1 MISFQNVYF
10 RYGAHDI
17 LRNVSFLVR
26 EDDKIGLIGRNGA
39 GKTTLFE
46 LIKGNLTPQDGIIEK
61 PKNVKIGYLP
71 QHIKHN
77 DTTILI
83 NEVQKAF
90 KDIISLKERLK
101 ELHKNIENTK
111 DTKEAEKI
119 LIEINNI
126 NDILHYNN
134 YETIN
139 EQIEQVLIGLG
150 FVRSDFHRF
159 TKEFSGGWRMRVELA
174 KLLLQKPDVLLLD
187 EPTNH
192 LDIESIQWLE
202 DYLIRYNGA
211 VMVVSHDIAFLNHI
225 TKRTIEIVNTRIY
238 DYQMSYSDFVKF
250 RQSQIEIQKQSFQ
263 NQQKQIEQTERFIER
278 FRYKATK
285 ARQVLSKIKFLEKL
299 ERVEIDEFDTKE
311 INLFFPPATHS
322 GTIVCEAKELSKSF
336 GSLQVLKN
344 IDFTIKRGEKIALLG
359 KNGEGKT
366 TLVKIINQEIQADG
380 YIRLGHNVKIGYFA
394 QNQDEV
400 LNLNIT
406 ILETLENVAPI
417 EVRPKLRKILGYF
430 LFSDDDVFKKVS
442 VLSGGERARL
452 LLAKLLLEPVNF
464 LLLDEPTNHLD
475 VPSKNILK
483 EAIKNYNGT
492 VLLITHDRDFLDGLV
507 DKILEIKEGKI
518 KEYDGDVWN
527 FLKIKKSQSFL
538 SLYNVN
544 AKNKETINK
553 NQNNNIGYFEK
564 KELDKKIRK
573 IENQINKIEQSL
585 IELEKKI
592 FDCELQIS
600 QNNVELITDY
610 KWYSQY
616 EKMKDEYNKLY
627 DELDKMLIEKETLI
641 KEKQNKLL

>member
-1 MISFQNVYF
+1 
-10 RYGAHDI
+10 
-17 LRNVSFLVR
+17 
-26 EDDKIGLIGRNGA
+26 
-39 GKTTLFE
+39 
-46 LIKGNLTPQDGIIEK
+46 
-61 PKNVKIGYLP
+61 
-71 QHIKHN
+71 
-77 DTTILI
+77 
-83 NEVQKAF
+83 
-90 KDIISLKERLK
+90 
-101 ELHKNIENTK
+101 
-111 DTKEAEKI
+111 
-119 LIEINNI
+119 
-126 NDILHYNN
+126 
-134 YETIN
+134 
-139 EQIEQVLIGLG
+139 
-150 FVRSDFHRF
+150 
-159 TKEFSGGWRMRVELA
+159 
-174 KLLLQKPDVLLLD
+174 
-187 EPTNH
+187 
-192 LDIESIQWLE
+192 
-202 DYLIRYNGA
+202 
-211 VMVVSHDIAFLNHI
+211 
-225 TKRTIEIVNTRIY
+225 
-238 DYQMSYSDFVKF
+238 
-250 RQSQIEIQKQSFQ
+250 
-263 NQQKQIEQTERFIER
+263 
-278 FRYKATK
+278 
-285 ARQVLSKIKFLEKL
+285 
-299 ERVEIDEFDTKE
+299 
-311 INLFFPPATHS
+311 
-322 GTIVCEAKELSKSF
+322 
-336 GSLQVLKN
+336 LKN